1 MANDIPMEKL
11 RYIMACLR
19 DKTWGCPWDL
29 EQTPRSI
36 APFTLEEAYEV
47 VDAVESGDSHH
58 LQEELGDL
66 LLQVVFYSQMA
77 AEQKQFTFDDVV
89 NGISEKL
96 LRRHPHVFPEG
107 RLELFGQRVSS
118 VQKAEDVETVWERIK
133 QSEKQENQKKQ
144 SALFQNLSRGLAPL
158 KRAEKLQKAA
168 RRVGFDWPDVQ
179 PAFAKVAEELEE
191 LRTAVHEGH
200 EAQSIEEE
208 FGDLL
213 FAAVNV
219 SRYLKIDPDM
229 ALLVANNKFESRMYG
244 IEQRIHAEGKQ
255 WQDYTLEELDEF
267 WNQVKADMKTQS
279 AANSVLRQKEKN
291 E

>member
-1 MANDIPMEKL
+1 MANDIPIEKL
-11 RYIMACLR
+11 RYIMTCLR
-19 DKTWGCPWDL
+19 DKEWGCPWDL

-47 VDAVESGDSHH
+47 VDAVESGDSQH

-77 AEQKQFTFDDVV
+77 AEQNQFTFDDVV

-118 VQKAEDVETVWERIK
+118 VQKAEEVETVWEDIK
-133 QSEKQENQKKQ
+133 KSEKQGTHKKQ
-144 SALFQNLSRGLAPL
+144 STLFQGLSRGLAPL
-158 KRAEKLQKAA
+158 KRAGKLQKAA
-168 RRVGFDWPDVQ
+168 QRVGFDWPDIQ
-179 PAFAKVAEELEE
+179 PAFAKIAEELEE
-191 LRTAVHEGH
+191 LKAAVYEGH
-200 EAQSIEEE
+200 EIQSVEEE

-219 SRYLKIDPDM
+219 SRHLKIDPDM

-267 WNQVKADMKTQS
+267 WNQIKANMKS
-279 AANSVLRQKEKN
+279 KKIASSVSQKKEEN
-291 E
+291 V